1 MALVRWLK
9 KRFVLTCS
17 DSALIGV
24 IYQLNQF
31 FKLFLRHFLLYG
43 GKSTEQTV
51 LRQSVLRQSLIS
63 RNLLSSNVF
72 CLLPT
77 HQVQLIWMEIS
88 TRHLF
93 FKFFL
98 FVFHLFSI
106 FEKKNLKKLL
116 TSTLDIKIDSAKS
129 RFSGDQERELK
140 TFCQESEW
148 MMFVVSVHSL

>member
-1 MALVRWLK
+1 MALVCWLK

-43 GKSTEQTV
+43 ESSTEQKTFLGSHSYWETCYQV
-51 LRQSVLRQSLIS
+51 TCSVPPFP
-63 RNLLSSNVF
+63 N
-72 CLLPT
+72 
-77 HQVQLIWMEIS
+77 HQVEPISMEMS